1 MSKSIWKPST
11 LLGPIPPVM
20 VSCGNMENSNII
32 TIAWCGIVNTNPP
45 MCYISIRKSRFSYD
59 IIKDSGEFAIN
70 LTNSSL
76 VRAADWCGVKSG
88 RDVDKF
94 SQMQLEKE
102 SASQISCPLI
112 KQSPLSLECKVK
124 QIIEL
129 PSHDMF
135 LSEIVAVNVEPSIV
149 DKNEKLCLDKASL
162 VAFSHGEYFT
172 LGDVIGTFGYSVKKN
187 TNSKK
192 RKKRTNTKTNK

>member
-1 MSKSIWKPST
+1 MSKAIWKPST

-20 VSCGNMENSNII
+20 VSCGDMNESNII

-45 MCYISIRKSRFSYD
+45 MCYISVRKSRFSYD
-59 IIKDSGEFAIN
+59 IIKNSGEFAIN
-70 LTNSSL
+70 LTNTEL

-94 SQMQLEKE
+94 AQMHLEKE
-102 SASQISCPLI
+102 KASQLSCPII

-135 LSEIVAVNVEPSIV
+135 LSEIVAIDVQPDII
-149 DKNEKLCLDKASL
+149 DKNQKLCLEKASL
-162 VAFSHGEYFT
+162 VAFSHGEYFS
-172 LGDVIGTFGYSVKKN
+172 LNDVIGTFGYSVKKN
-187 TNSKK
+187 VKAKK
-192 RKKRTNTKTNK
+192 KHKFKNKK